1 MNTWHDTVRQY
12 YRFNKM
18 GKNDFTYRKYFD
30 PLFADMDI
38 KSITK
43 EQIAIA
49 RSGINGSP
57 GTVNRYLN
65 YFRAVLMYG
74 YEELGWL
81 DTKPMIKRVKELPK
95 RTKYFTLEDIKV
107 LHTVL
112 PLHLKKPFVFSLLT
126 GVRMSNCFNLKW
138 DDINKDQISI
148 DGTET
153 KNGKG
158 LSVPLNKKCRELL
171 YSIKKESPYVFTYS
185 GRKINRASNTG
196 WYNALKKANLE
207 GFRWHDIRHTW
218 ATHHVQNGTPLHTL
232 QHLGGWSDFNIVN
245 RYAHLSKDY
254 LSDACEVSNSLVS

>member
-1 MNTWHDTVRQY
+1 MKTLTDAIKEY

-18 GKNDFTYRKYFD
+18 GKNDFTYRKYFE

-38 KSITK
+38 KDINK
-43 EQIAIA
+43 EQIASA
-49 RSGINGSP
+49 RSGIKGSP
-57 GTVNRYLN
+57 GTVNRYLS
-65 YFRAVLMYG
+65 YFRAILMYA

-81 DTKPMIKRVKELPK
+81 DAKPIIKRVKESPK
-95 RTKYFTLEDIKV
+95 RNKYFTLEDIKK
-107 LHTVL
+107 LQREL
-112 PLHLKKPFVFSLLT
+112 PLHLQKPFIFSLLT

-138 DDINKDQISI
+138 SDIKKDQISI

-153 KNGKG
+153 KNGRG
-158 LSVPLNKKCRELL
+158 LSVPLNAKCRELL
-171 YSIKKESPYVFTYS
+171 ESIERSSPYVFTYA
-185 GRKINRASNTG
+185 GRKMNRASNTA
-196 WYNALKKANLE
+196 WYSALDRAGLN

-254 LSDACEVSNSLVS
+254 LSDACEASNTLIS